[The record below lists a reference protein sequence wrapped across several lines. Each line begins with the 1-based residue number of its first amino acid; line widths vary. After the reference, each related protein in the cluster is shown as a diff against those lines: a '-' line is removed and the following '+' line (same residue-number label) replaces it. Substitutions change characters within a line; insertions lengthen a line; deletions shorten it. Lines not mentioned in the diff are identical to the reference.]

1 MKPPPAKDSPK
12 QESKVQ
18 TVKVN
23 NTKAEKAPEENKTA
37 AANTTAAET
46 NSTGAGLD
54 DDILRQIRERKA
66 GQDKTMGTD
75 ALGKKEADKAKEV
88 TDTKKDMTVPEAG
101 KESLK
106 DDAPSLAASK
116 KKKLN

>member
-37 AANTTAAET
+37 AANTTVAET